1 METTVRI
8 FGQIIL
14 STMKEVLVLERKS
27 GVLMHVS
34 SLWGDY
40 SCGSFGR
47 SAKEFVDFLVR
58 GGFSYWQV
66 LPFGLVDECNSPY
79 KSYSTFGGNPYFIDL
94 EALNNEGLITKAQ
107 LDDAR
112 QNTPYSCEFERL
124 SEERV
129 ALLIEASK
137 RADENLRKRVN
148 DFIEENPH
156 LSDFCK
162 FMALKSV
169 NDHKEWTEWV
179 VDTYPEET
187 EFGWRFIQYEFF
199 TQWAEVKKYAND
211 KGIRI
216 IGDIPIYVSFDSSD
230 VYFNKSLFLMDD
242 NNRLTDVAGVPPDY
256 FAEDGQLW
264 GNPLYDWDAMEKEGF
279 KWWKDRIA
287 HALELFDGVR
297 IDHFR
302 AFESFWAVKGDAKT
316 AREGK
321 WVKGPGMKLI
331 NVIKE
336 EAGDKLIIAED
347 LGDIT
352 KEVIELVEESGFPGM
367 RVFQFGFLGGETP
380 HKPHNYINN
389 SVAYSGTHDN
399 NTLLGY
405 LWETPMD
412 VKHDIMR
419 YCDCPENMWNEQG
432 CQAIIKTILRS
443 SAGIAIFPVQDL
455 LGYGNDTRL
464 NVPGRAE
471 GNWLYRITRDQLNI
485 IDTEK
490 YRYLNSLYGRY

>member
-1 METTVRI
+1 M
-8 FGQIIL
+8 
-14 STMKEVLVLERKS
+14 ERKS
-27 GVLMHVS
+27 GVLMHIS

-40 SCGSFGR
+40 SCGCFGK
-47 SAKEFVDFLVR
+47 SAFEFVDFLCD

-79 KSYSTFGGNPYFIDL
+79 KSYSTFGGNPYFVDL
-94 EALNNEGLITKAQ
+94 EALAVQGLVTSAELVSAKQ
-107 LDDAR
+107 
-112 QNTPYSCEFERL
+112 QTPYSCEFDRL
-124 SEERV
+124 SKERV
-129 ALLIEASK
+129 NLLITASQ
-137 RADENLRKRVN
+137 RVSVELRENIN
-148 DFIEENPH
+148 EFIDSNKH

-162 FMALKSV
+162 FMALKSAN
-169 NDHKEWTEWV
+169 NDAEWTEWTAREFSPDV
-179 VDTYPEET
+179 

-199 TQWAEVKKYAND
+199 TQWAQVKEYANS
-211 KGIRI
+211 KGIKI

-230 VYFNKSLFLMDD
+230 VYFNREIFLMDD

-264 GNPLYDWDAMEKEGF
+264 GNPLYDWSALEKTDF

-287 HALELFDGVR
+287 SSLELFDGVR

-302 AFESFWAVKGDAKT
+302 AFESFWAVDGKAKT

-331 NVIKE
+331 NALKSV
-336 EAGDKLIIAED
+336 AGDKLIIAED

-389 SVAYSGTHDN
+389 CVAYSGTHDN

-419 YCDCPENMWNEQG
+419 YCACDPDRWNEDG
-432 CQAIIKTILRS
+432 CWAIIRTIMS
-443 SAGIAIFPVQDL
+443 SNAGLCIFPVQDL

-471 GNWLYRITRDQLNI
+471 GNWLYRITREQLNY

-490 YRYLNSLYGRY
+490 YRYYNSIYGR

>member
-1 METTVRI
+1 M
-8 FGQIIL
+8 
-14 STMKEVLVLERKS
+14 ERKS

-40 SCGSFGR
+40 SCGSFGKA
-47 SAKEFVDFLVR
+47 AKEFVDFLSA

-79 KSYSTFGGNPYFIDL
+79 KSYSTFGGNPYFVDL
-94 EALNNEGLITKAQ
+94 ESLFEEGLITSEE
-107 LDDAR
+107 LNSAR

-124 SEERV
+124 SKERV
-129 ALLIEASK
+129 NLLLTASK
-137 RADENLRKRVN
+137 RVNNELREKVN
-148 DFIEENPH
+148 SFIDNNPH
-156 LSDFCK
+156 LKDFCR
-162 FMALKSV
+162 FMALK
-169 NDHKEWTEWV
+169 NANEDAEWIYWSIKDFDE
-179 VDTYPEET
+179 DI
-187 EFGWRFIQYEFF
+187 EFGWRFIQFEFF
-199 TQWAEVKKYAND
+199 TQWAKIKDYANQ
-211 KGIRI
+211 KGIGI

-230 VYFNKSLFLMDD
+230 VYFNKNLFMMDD

-264 GNPLYDWDAMEKEGF
+264 GNPLYKWDEMEKDNF
-279 KWWKDRIA
+279 KWWQDRISF
-287 HALELFDGVR
+287 ALNLFDGVR

-302 AFESFWAVKGDAKT
+302 AFESFWAVKGDAET
-316 AREGK
+316 AKEGK

-331 NVIKE
+331 NALKSV
-336 EAGDKLIIAED
+336 AGDKLIIAED

-367 RVFQFGFLGGETP
+367 RVFQFGFFGGDTP

-412 VKHDIMR
+412 IKNDIMK
-419 YCDCPENMWNEQG
+419 YCACNPQEWNEKG
-432 CQAIIKTILRS
+432 CQAIIRTIMS
-443 SAGIAIFPVQDL
+443 SNAGLTIFPVQDL

-464 NVPGRAE
+464 NVPGRAH
-471 GNWLYRITRDQLNI
+471 GNWLYRITKEQLGLIN
-485 IDTEK
+485 TEK
-490 YRYLNSLYGRY
+490 YKELNRLYGR

>member
-1 METTVRI
+1 M
-8 FGQIIL
+8 
-14 STMKEVLVLERKS
+14 ERKS

-40 SCGSFGR
+40 SCGSFGKA
-47 SAKEFVDFLVR
+47 AKEFVDFLSA

-79 KSYSTFGGNPYFIDL
+79 KSYSTFGGNPYFVDL
-94 EALNNEGLITKAQ
+94 ESLFEERLITSEE
-107 LDDAR
+107 LNSAR

-124 SEERV
+124 SKKR
-129 ALLIEASK
+129 ANLLLTASK
-137 RADENLRKRVN
+137 RVNNELRDKIN
-148 DFIEENPH
+148 SFIDNNSH
-156 LSDFCK
+156 LKDFCR
-162 FMALKSV
+162 FMALKSA
-169 NDHKEWTEWV
+169 NEDAEWV
-179 VDTYPEET
+179 SWSIKDFDEDI
-187 EFGWRFIQYEFF
+187 EFGWRFIQFEFF
-199 TQWAEVKKYAND
+199 TQWAKIKDYANQ
-211 KGIRI
+211 KGIGI

-230 VYFNKSLFLMDD
+230 VYFNKNLFMMDD

-264 GNPLYDWDAMEKEGF
+264 GNPLYKWDEMEKDNF
-279 KWWKDRIA
+279 KWWQDRISF
-287 HALELFDGVR
+287 ALNLFDGVR

-302 AFESFWAVKGDAKT
+302 AFESFWEVKGDAET
-316 AREGK
+316 AKEGK

-331 NVIKE
+331 NALKSV
-336 EAGDKLIIAED
+336 AGDKLIIAED

-367 RVFQFGFLGGETP
+367 RVFQFGFFGGDTP

-412 VKHDIMR
+412 IKNDIMK
-419 YCDCPENMWNEQG
+419 YCACNPQEWNEKG
-432 CQAIIKTILRS
+432 CQAIIRTIMS
-443 SAGIAIFPVQDL
+443 SNAGLTIFPVQDL

-464 NVPGRAE
+464 NVPGRAH
-471 GNWLYRITRDQLNI
+471 GNWLYRITKEQLGLIN
-485 IDTEK
+485 TEK
-490 YRYLNSLYGRY
+490 YKELNRLYGR

>member
-1 METTVRI
+1 M
-8 FGQIIL
+8 
-14 STMKEVLVLERKS
+14 ERKS

-40 SCGSFGR
+40 SCGSFGKA
-47 SAKEFVDFLVR
+47 AKEFVDFLSA

-79 KSYSTFGGNPYFIDL
+79 KSYSTFGGNPYFVDL
-94 EALNNEGLITKAQ
+94 ESLFEERLITSEE
-107 LDDAR
+107 LNSAR

-124 SEERV
+124 SKKR
-129 ALLIEASK
+129 ANLLLTASK
-137 RADENLRKRVN
+137 RVNNELRDKIN
-148 DFIEENPH
+148 SFIDNNSH
-156 LSDFCK
+156 LKDFCR
-162 FMALKSV
+162 FMALKSA
-169 NDHKEWTEWV
+169 NEDAEWV
-179 VDTYPEET
+179 SWSIKDFDEDI
-187 EFGWRFIQYEFF
+187 EFGWRFIQFEFF
-199 TQWAEVKKYAND
+199 TQWAKIKDYANQ
-211 KGIRI
+211 KGIGI

-230 VYFNKSLFLMDD
+230 VYFNKNLFMMDD

-264 GNPLYDWDAMEKEGF
+264 GNPLYKWDEMEKDNF
-279 KWWKDRIA
+279 KWWQDRISF
-287 HALELFDGVR
+287 ALNLFDGVR

-302 AFESFWAVKGDAKT
+302 AFESFWEVKGDAET
-316 AREGK
+316 AKEGK
-321 WVKGPGMKLI
+321 WVKGPGIKLI
-331 NVIKE
+331 NALKSV
-336 EAGDKLIIAED
+336 AGDKLIIAED

-367 RVFQFGFLGGETP
+367 RVFQFGFFGGDTP

-412 VKHDIMR
+412 IKNDIMK
-419 YCDCPENMWNEQG
+419 YCACNPQEWNEKG
-432 CQAIIKTILRS
+432 CQAIIRTIMS
-443 SAGIAIFPVQDL
+443 SNAGLTIFPVQDL

-464 NVPGRAE
+464 NVPGRAH
-471 GNWLYRITRDQLNI
+471 GNWLYRITKEQLGLIN
-485 IDTEK
+485 TEK
-490 YRYLNSLYGRY
+490 YKELNRLYGR

>member
-1 METTVRI
+1 M
-8 FGQIIL
+8 
-14 STMKEVLVLERKS
+14 ERKS

-47 SAKEFVDFLVR
+47 AAMEFVDFLSA

-79 KSYSTFGGNPYFIDL
+79 KSYSTFGGNPYFVDL
-94 EALNNEGLITKAQ
+94 ESLFEEGLITSEE
-107 LDDAR
+107 LNSAR
-112 QNTPYSCEFERL
+112 QATPYSCEFDRL
-124 SEERV
+124 SKERV
-129 ALLIEASK
+129 NLLLTASK
-137 RADENLRKRVN
+137 RVNNELREKVN
-148 DFIEENPH
+148 SFIDNNSH
-156 LSDFCK
+156 LKDFCR
-162 FMALKSV
+162 FMALKYA
-169 NDHKEWTEWV
+169 NEDAEWV
-179 VDTYPEET
+179 SWSIKDFNEDI
-187 EFGWRFIQYEFF
+187 EFGWRFIQFEFF
-199 TQWAEVKKYAND
+199 TQWAKIKGYANQ
-211 KGIRI
+211 KGIGI

-230 VYFNKSLFLMDD
+230 VYFNKNLFMMDD

-264 GNPLYDWDAMEKEGF
+264 GNPLYKWDEMEKDNF
-279 KWWKDRIA
+279 KWWQDRISF
-287 HALELFDGVR
+287 ALNLFDGVR

-302 AFESFWAVKGDAKT
+302 AFESFWAVKGDAET
-316 AREGK
+316 AKEGK

-331 NVIKE
+331 NALKSV
-336 EAGDKLIIAED
+336 AGDKLIIAED

-367 RVFQFGFLGGETP
+367 RVFQFGFFGGDTP

-412 VKHDIMR
+412 IKNDIMK
-419 YCDCPENMWNEQG
+419 YCACNPQEWNEKG
-432 CQAIIKTILRS
+432 CQAIIRTIMS
-443 SAGIAIFPVQDL
+443 SNAGLTIFPVQDL

-464 NVPGRAE
+464 NVPGRAH
-471 GNWLYRITRDQLNI
+471 GNWLYRITKEQLGLIN
-485 IDTEK
+485 TEK
-490 YRYLNSLYGRY
+490 YKELNRLYGR

>member
-1 METTVRI
+1 M
-8 FGQIIL
+8 
-14 STMKEVLVLERKS
+14 ERKS
-27 GVLMHVS
+27 GVLMHIS

-40 SCGSFGR
+40 SCGCFGK
-47 SAKEFVDFLVR
+47 AAYEFVDFLCE

-79 KSYSTFGGNPYFIDL
+79 KSYSTFGGNPYFVDL
-94 EALNNEGLITKAQ
+94 ESLYKDELITSAELESAKQ
-107 LDDAR
+107 
-112 QNTPYSCEFERL
+112 QTPYSCEFDRL
-124 SEERV
+124 SKERV
-129 ALLIEASK
+129 NLLITASQ
-137 RADENLRKRVN
+137 RVSQDLKDKIN
-148 DFIEENPH
+148 NFIDSNKH
-156 LSDFCK
+156 LADFCK
-162 FMALKSV
+162 FMALKSA
-169 NDHKEWTEWV
+169 NNNTEWPQWTV
-179 VDTYPEET
+179 EAFSPVD

-199 TQWAEVKKYAND
+199 TQWARVKEYANS
-211 KGIRI
+211 KGIKI

-230 VYFNKSLFLMDD
+230 VYFNREIFLMDD

-264 GNPLYDWDAMEKEGF
+264 GNPLYDWSALEKTDY

-287 HALELFDGVR
+287 ASLELFDGVR

-302 AFESFWAVKGDAKT
+302 AFESFWAVDGNAKT

-331 NVIKE
+331 NALKSV
-336 EAGDKLIIAED
+336 AGDKLIIAED

-389 SVAYSGTHDN
+389 CIAYSGTHDN

-412 VKHDIMR
+412 IKHDVMR
-419 YCDCPENMWNEQG
+419 YCACDPDRWNEDG
-432 CQAIIKTILRS
+432 CWAIIRTIMGS
-443 SAGIAIFPVQDL
+443 NAGLCIFPVQDL

-464 NVPGRAE
+464 NVPGRAD
-471 GNWLYRITRDQLNI
+471 GNWLYRITKEQLNY
-485 IDTEK
+485 IDTKK
-490 YRYLNSLYGRY
+490 YKHYNSIYGR

>member
-1 METTVRI
+1 M
-8 FGQIIL
+8 
-14 STMKEVLVLERKS
+14 ERKS
-27 GVLMHVS
+27 GVLMHDS

-40 SCGSFGR
+40 SCGSFGKA
-47 SAKEFVDFLVR
+47 AKEFVDFLSA

-79 KSYSTFGGNPYFIDL
+79 KSYSTFGGNPYFVDL
-94 EALNNEGLITKAQ
+94 ESLFEERLITSEE
-107 LDDAR
+107 LNSAR

-124 SEERV
+124 SKKR
-129 ALLIEASK
+129 ANLLLTASK
-137 RADENLRKRVN
+137 RVNNELRDKIN
-148 DFIEENPH
+148 SFIDNNSH
-156 LSDFCK
+156 LKDFCR
-162 FMALKSV
+162 FMALKSA
-169 NDHKEWTEWV
+169 NEDAEWV
-179 VDTYPEET
+179 SWSIKDFDEDI
-187 EFGWRFIQYEFF
+187 EFGWRFIQFEFF
-199 TQWAEVKKYAND
+199 TQWAKIKDYANQ
-211 KGIRI
+211 KGIGI

-230 VYFNKSLFLMDD
+230 VYFNKNLFMMDD

-264 GNPLYDWDAMEKEGF
+264 GNPLYKWDEMEKDNF
-279 KWWKDRIA
+279 KWWQDRISF
-287 HALELFDGVR
+287 ALNLFDGVR

-302 AFESFWAVKGDAKT
+302 AFESFWEVKGDAET
-316 AREGK
+316 AKEGK

-331 NVIKE
+331 NALKSV
-336 EAGDKLIIAED
+336 AGDKLIIAED

-367 RVFQFGFLGGETP
+367 RVFQFGFFGGDTP

-412 VKHDIMR
+412 IKNDIMK
-419 YCDCPENMWNEQG
+419 YCACNPQEWNEKG
-432 CQAIIKTILRS
+432 CQAIIRTIMS
-443 SAGIAIFPVQDL
+443 SNAGLTIFPVQDL

-464 NVPGRAE
+464 NVPGRAH
-471 GNWLYRITRDQLNI
+471 GNWLYRITKEQLGLIN
-485 IDTEK
+485 TEK
-490 YRYLNSLYGRY
+490 YKELNRLYGR